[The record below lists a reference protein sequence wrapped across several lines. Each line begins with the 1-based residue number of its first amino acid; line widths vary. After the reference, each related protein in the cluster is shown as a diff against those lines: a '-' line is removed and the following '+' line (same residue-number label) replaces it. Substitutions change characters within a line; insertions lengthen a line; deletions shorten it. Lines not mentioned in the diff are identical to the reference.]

1 MSEKITAV
9 IEIEWTERERGW
21 GQRPDG
27 FSYHPNME
35 EATKY
40 IADYWKKQPKEVPE
54 CYSAPGTARLVEV
67 DPVFALLVE
76 GKGIVW
82 TDKSCKKKK

>member
-1 MSEKITAV
+1 MIVVEV
-9 IEIEWTERERGW
+9 EWTEYERGW

-27 FSYHPNME
+27 FSYHPDMLT
-35 EATKY
+35 AKRY
-40 IADYWKKQPKEVPE
+40 IHDFLAGMPPAAPE
-54 CYSAPGTARLVEV
+54 CYVAPREPRLVTV

-82 TDKSCKKKK
+82 TERSCKIE